1 MTQKKRMISGI
12 QSSGTITLGN
22 YIGAIQNFIK
32 LQDDYELLVFIADL
46 HSITTPQDRKELQHN
61 IRSLA
66 ALYLACG
73 LNPEKVTI
81 FIQSE
86 IPQHTQLGWILEC
99 STYMGELERMTQ
111 FKDKSRSQAE
121 KSANASIG
129 VGLFTYPSLMA
140 ADILLYD
147 AAFVPVGEDQK
158 QHLEL
163 TRNLAQRFNNKHGET
178 FIVPEPIIAKAGARI
193 MSLTDPTRKMSKSD
207 PNQRSFISMLD
218 PIKSIEKKIKSAVTD
233 SEGIIAYDPV
243 NKPGVSNLLTIFSV
257 LSGREIPE
265 LVASFEGRG
274 YGEFKTE
281 LAELVVATIEPIQ
294 ARYHEIYA
302 STQLDE
308 ILDAGALKA
317 QRLAQR
323 KLTKVTNKV
332 GLGRKRK

>member
-1 MTQKKRMISGI
+1 MKKRMISGI

-22 YIGAIQNFIK
+22 YIGAIQNFIR
-32 LQDDYELLVFIADL
+32 LQDEYELFVFIADL

-73 LNPEKVTI
+73 LDPERVTI
-81 FIQSE
+81 FVQSE
-86 IPQHTQLGWILEC
+86 VPQHTQLGWILEC

-121 KSANASIG
+121 KTANTSIG
-129 VGLFTYPSLMA
+129 VGLFTYPALMA

-163 TRNLAQRFNNKHGET
+163 TRNLAQRFNNKYSET
-178 FIVPEPIIAKAGARI
+178 FIVPEPVIPKTGARI
-193 MSLTDPTRKMSKSD
+193 MSLTEPTRKMSKSD

-218 PIKSIEKKIKSAVTD
+218 PLKTIEKKIKSAVTD
-233 SEGIIAYDPV
+233 SDGVMAYDPE
-243 NKPGVSNLLTIFSV
+243 NKPGLSNLLTIYSV
-257 LSGREIPE
+257 LTNREIDDI
-265 LVASFEGRG
+265 VADYTGRG
-274 YGEFKTE
+274 YGEFKAD
-281 LAELVVATIEPIQ
+281 LAQIVVETIAPIQ
-294 ARYHEIYA
+294 ERYHEIYA
-302 STQLDE
+302 STTLDD

-317 QRLAQR
+317 QRLASR
-323 KLTKVTNKV
+323 KLEKVNKKI
-332 GLGRKRK
+332 GLGRRRK